1 MSTPTTSPS
10 WVRGRAGFFVVL
22 LLPERGTT
30 AGLVDAIMADVR
42 STCEALGVT
51 VCGGHTEVT
60 TSLGRPLL
68 IGQMLGEVARPRLV
82 SKANL
87 QVGDQVLLTQGVA
100 IEGTA
105 LLAREKGG
113 ELRGR
118 VPDDLIER
126 AERFLFDPGISVVE
140 AALTATDAGHV
151 TGMHDPTEGGLVTG
165 LCELATASDKGLR
178 VYGERVP
185 IFPET
190 GALCEPFWHRPTP
203 AHRVRC
209 ALDCHAPVRRGPD
222 HGSPE
227 SEGHSGFVN
236 RRGATE
242 QPRHH
247 ARRERPRA
255 GTGSC
260 GPGRDC
266 QGVRGKIEVSCIGA
280 LSWKSTSVWL

>member
-1 MSTPTTSPS
+1 MGARPR
-10 WVRGRAGFFVVL
+10 WFFVVL

-30 AGLVDAIMADVR
+30 VGLVDAIMADVR

-87 QVGDQVLLTQGVA
+87 QVGDRILLTQGVA

-118 VPDDLIER
+118 VRDDLIER
-126 AERFLFDPGISVVE
+126 AERFLVDPGISVVE
-140 AALTATDAGHV
+140 AALTATEAGRV

-190 GALCEPFWHRPTP
+190 DALCEPFGIDPLRLIASGALLIATPPSDADSIMAALRAKDIPVSSIADVRPSS
-203 AHRVRC
+203 
-209 ALDCHAPVRRGPD
+209 
-222 HGSPE
+222 HGI
-227 SEGHSGFVN
+227 
-236 RRGATE
+236 TL
-242 QPRHH
+242 
-247 ARRERPRA
+247 
-255 GTGSC
+255 
-260 GPGRDC
+260 
-266 QGVRGKIEVSCIGA
+266 EVSGREQA
-280 LSWKSTSVWL
+280 LVPADRDEIAKVFEAK